1 MPPARIGVVGTGFAA
16 HGFIRALA
24 RERDLALARVL
35 TRRPRASWPALPFA
49 DALTDD
55 PAALIASSDLVVEC
69 SGDVIHATAVLEA
82 VQSAGLPIVTMDA
95 ELQVTT
101 GSWFA
106 ARGVCTEAHGDQPGC
121 LAALREEAV
130 AMGFRP
136 LVYGNIKSFLDPDP
150 ARAEMERWAAR
161 QGLSLAQTV
170 SFTDGTKL
178 QFEMALVANGLGAR
192 LAKPGMIGARDPDLA
207 AGARLLAAAAG
218 RAGGPIADYAL
229 YAGSPPGVFVVA
241 TRDDDGDRQALRN
254 MRLGDGPH
262 YLLVRPYHLC
272 HLEIPRTVRRV
283 LGGGGPLLDN
293 GARPRFGVV
302 AIAKVPLEPG
312 RAIERGIG
320 SFDVRGEARALDGA
334 RGLVPLGLLAGA
346 RLRRAVAPGQPLAF
360 DDVELPPSRALELW
374 RSLIP

>member
-1 MPPARIGVVGTGFAA
+1 
-16 HGFIRALA
+16 
-24 RERDLALARVL
+24 
-35 TRRPRASWPALPFA
+35 
-49 DALTDD
+49 
-55 PAALIASSDLVVEC
+55 
-69 SGDVIHATAVLEA
+69 
-82 VQSAGLPIVTMDA
+82 
-95 ELQVTT
+95 
-101 GSWFA
+101 
-106 ARGVCTEAHGDQPGC
+106 
-121 LAALREEAV
+121 
-130 AMGFRP
+130 MGFRP